1 MNINWCYCWKHSLDN
16 IGLTGYVFLIDRPR
30 AIIRKDILSMT
41 NYDDDD
47 LVLRSKFLWTVA
59 TSFEIIWLWASM
71 VMKLAKRRC
80 ETRITL
86 RSQTSWN
93 MMKFF
98 ISSLTRF
105 WYWTWK
111 KNNII
116 ELGIYQ
122 IRFSIC
128 WPYLV
133 PVCGNWNQCG
143 SKADRNVVRVHH
155 VLVAA
160 IANQWSINSLRSPT
174 LTRRGGWGRQRDSA
188 WQQRCSWNER

>member
-16 IGLTGYVFLIDRPR
+16 IGLTGYVFLIDRSR

-41 NYDDDD
+41 MMMMVSSCVAMGILMDCGDLLWNYLIMSVYGD
-47 LVLRSKFLWTVA
+47 
-59 TSFEIIWLWASM
+59 E
-71 VMKLAKRRC
+71 RRC

-160 IANQWSINSLRSPT
+160 ITNQWSINSLRSPT

-188 WQQRCSWNER
+188 WQQRCSCTEK